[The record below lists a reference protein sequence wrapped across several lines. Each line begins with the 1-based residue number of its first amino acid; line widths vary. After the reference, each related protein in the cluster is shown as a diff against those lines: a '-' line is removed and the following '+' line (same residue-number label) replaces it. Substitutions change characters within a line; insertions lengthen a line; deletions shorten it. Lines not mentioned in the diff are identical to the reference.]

1 MNLNLKLRLD
11 AISGPAVRLV
21 AGRVIGGVVSFAI
34 PVVLAR
40 VLVPSAFGTYK
51 QLFLIYM
58 TLYGVAQLG
67 AAESLYYFVP
77 RKPREAA
84 QSVANA
90 LATLTLIGTICL
102 AALWIERD
110 RIAGWMG
117 NPTIAMELPLLAL
130 FLALT
135 LISAAFEIVMV
146 SRKEAAK
153 AAAVYAASDLGR
165 TASFVIPAMAFG
177 TLHAVLIGGVIFA
190 ALRVVAMS
198 GYFWWVF
205 AGDVRLDVNLWR
217 QQWAYALPF
226 AIAVGIDVIQA
237 NAHQWVVAT
246 RFDAA
251 AFAIYAVGC
260 LQIPLVDLI
269 CTSTANV
276 MMVKMAE
283 VASGGHR
290 AALTLWHDTTVKLAS
305 LMFPLAALLFLTA
318 HAVIVVLFTKTYLA
332 SIPILRVWCLMVIPS
347 AFAVDGVLR
356 AQAQT
361 RFLLV
366 MNVVRLVVIVGL
378 VGWLITRFGIVG
390 AVLATLL
397 GTVVVK
403 GMAIVQIARVMGVGL
418 SEVLPWKRLA
428 LISFNS
434 AIPLAPA
441 WAVMDISA
449 EPIVVSAALSVAI
462 YGIAYAAIWYV
473 LHVHLHVFTP
483 RQAPPVRAMRATP
496 ANQVPTTSEF

>member
-1 MNLNLKLRLD
+1 MSLKLRLD
-11 AISGPAVRLV
+11 AISGPAFRLV

-40 VLVPSAFGTYK
+40 VLLPTAFGTYK

-77 RKPREAA
+77 RKPGEAA
-84 QSVANA
+84 RSISNA
-90 LATLTLIGTICL
+90 LATLTLVGTLCL
-102 AALWIERD
+102 LAVYFERD
-110 RIAGWMG
+110 RVAVWMG
-117 NPTIAMELPLLAL
+117 NPAIATELPLLGL

-135 LISAAFEIVMV
+135 LISAAFEIVIV
-146 SRKEAAK
+146 SRNEPAK
-153 AAAVYAASDLGR
+153 AAIVYAASDIAR
-165 TASFVIPAMAFG
+165 TLSFVIPALAWRS
-177 TLHAVLIGGVIFA
+177 LHAVLIGAVVFGG
-190 ALRVVAMS
+190 LRVAAML
-198 GYFWWVF
+198 GYFSVVF
-205 AGDVRLDVNLWR
+205 GRSMRLDGGLWR
-217 QQWAYALPF
+217 RQWAYALPF
-226 AIAVGIDVIQA
+226 AIAVGIDVVQA

-283 VASGGHR
+283 VATRGDG
-290 AALTLWHDTTVKLAS
+290 AALRLWHDTTVKLAS
-305 LMFPLAALLFLTA
+305 LMLPLAALLFLSA
-318 HAVIVVLFTKTYLA
+318 RAVIIVLFTKTYLA
-332 SIPILRVWCLMVIPS
+332 AIPILRVWCLMVVPS

-356 AQAQT
+356 AHAQT

-378 VGWLITRFGIVG
+378 VGWLISVFGIVG
-390 AVLATLL
+390 AVLATLV

-403 GMAIVQIARVMGVGL
+403 TMAIVQIARVMNVGL
-418 SEVLPWKRLA
+418 SDVLPWKRLA
-428 LISFNS
+428 LTTVN
-434 AIPLAPA
+434 AGLPLAPA
-441 WAVMDISA
+441 WAVMDIVSG
-449 EPIVVSAALSVAI
+449 PIVLSAALSVAV
-462 YGIAYAAIWYV
+462 YGAFYAGLWYV
-473 LHVHLHVFTP
+473 LHIHMSPLV
-483 RQAPPVRAMRATP
+483 MRAP
-496 ANQVPTTSEF
+496 APAVAVAAPTLQQEI

>member
-1 MNLNLKLRLD
+1 MNLKLRLD
-11 AISGPAVRLV
+11 AISGPAFRLV

-40 VLVPSAFGTYK
+40 VLLPTAFGTYK

-77 RKPREAA
+77 RKPAEAA
-84 QSVANA
+84 RSVSNA
-90 LATLTLIGTICL
+90 LATLTLVGTMCL
-102 AALWIERD
+102 TVLYIERD
-110 RIAGWMG
+110 RVAGWMG
-117 NPTIAMELPLLAL
+117 NSAVAAELPLLAL
-130 FLALT
+130 FLTLT
-135 LISAAFEIVMV
+135 LISAAFEIVIV

-153 AAAVYAASDLGR
+153 AAIIYAASDIGR
-165 TASFVIPAMAFG
+165 TASFVIPAIAFRS
-177 TLHAVLIGGVIFA
+177 LHAVLIGGAVFA
-190 ALRVVAMS
+190 ALRVAAML
-198 GYFWWVF
+198 GYFWSVF
-205 AGDVRLDVNLWR
+205 GRSMRLDVNLWR

-226 AIAVGIDVIQA
+226 AVAVGIDVVQA

-283 VASGGHR
+283 GAARGDDSG
-290 AALTLWHDTTVKLAS
+290 LELWHNTTVKLAS
-305 LMFPLAALLFLTA
+305 LMLPLAALLFLTA

-332 SIPILRVWCLMVIPS
+332 SVPILRVWCLMVLPS

-356 AQAQT
+356 AHART

-378 VGWLITRFGIVG
+378 VGWLISRFGIIG

-403 GMAIVQIARVMGVGL
+403 VMAVMQIARVMQVGL
-418 SEVLPWKRLA
+418 SEVLPWRRLA
-428 LISFNS
+428 LIAVN
-434 AIPLAPA
+434 AGVPLAPA
-441 WAVMDISA
+441 WAVMDITS
-449 EPIVVSAALSVAI
+449 EPIVVTAGLSVAI
-462 YGIAYAAIWYV
+462 YGLAYAAIWYV
-473 LHVHLHVFTP
+473 LHMHLSVLV
-483 RQAPPVRAMRATP
+483 APPPRTVAVAAP
-496 ANQVPTTSEF
+496 PLQQEI

>member
-1 MNLNLKLRLD
+1 MNLKLRLD

-40 VLVPSAFGTYK
+40 VLVPTAFGTYK

-77 RKPREAA
+77 RKPHEAA

-90 LATLTLIGTICL
+90 IATLTLVGTLCVAGLYL
-102 AALWIERD
+102 ARERV
-110 RIAGWMG
+110 AVWMG
-117 NPTIAMELPLLAL
+117 NPIIADELPLLAM

-153 AAAVYAASDLGR
+153 AAAVYAASDVGR
-165 TASFVIPAMAFG
+165 TASFVVPAIAFG
-177 TLHAVLIGGVIFA
+177 TLHAVLVGGVVFA
-190 ALRVVAMS
+190 ALRVAAML
-198 GYFWWVF
+198 GYFWSVF
-205 AGDVRLDVNLWR
+205 GRSVRLDFGLWR

-226 AIAVGIDVIQA
+226 ALAVGIDVIQG
-237 NAHQWVVAT
+237 NVHQWVIAT

-283 VASGGHR
+283 VSAAGEKT
-290 AALTLWHDTTVKLAS
+290 ALTLWHDTTVKLAS

-318 HAVIVVLFTKTYLA
+318 HALIVVLFTKTYLA
-332 SIPILRVWCLMVIPS
+332 SVPILRVWCLMVVPS

-356 AQAQT
+356 AQART
-361 RFLLV
+361 RFLVV

-390 AVLATLL
+390 AVLATLV
-397 GTVVVK
+397 GTFVVK
-403 GMAIVQIARVMGVGL
+403 GMAIAQIARVMNVGL
-418 SEVLPWKRLA
+418 RDVLPWKRLS
-428 LISFNS
+428 LIAVN
-434 AIPLAPA
+434 AGVPMVPA
-441 WAVMDISA
+441 WAVMDMA
-449 EPIVVSAALSVAI
+449 TEPIVVTSALSVAA
-462 YGIAYAAIWYV
+462 YGMAYAAIWYV
-473 LHVHLHVFTP
+473 LHVHLSAFAA
-483 RQAPPVRAMRATP
+483 RPVRTVNVAASL
-496 ANQVPTTSEF
+496 QQEI